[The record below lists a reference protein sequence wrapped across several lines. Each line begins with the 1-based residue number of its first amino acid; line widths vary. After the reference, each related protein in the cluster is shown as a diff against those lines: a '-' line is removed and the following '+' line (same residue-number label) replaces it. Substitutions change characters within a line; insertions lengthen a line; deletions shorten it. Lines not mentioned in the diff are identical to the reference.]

1 MFKKELSTDEQINKL
16 SCMYELVT
24 CLFFCAET
32 GHDHED
38 HFRLVLPP
46 GCTYRALQ
54 VGHVHAFS
62 TRIQQSFKRQS
73 R

>member
-1 MFKKELSTDEQINKL
+1 MFKKEVSTDEQIKKL
-16 SCMYELVT
+16 SCMYELVA
-24 CLFFCAET
+24 CLFFCSET
-32 GHDHED
+32 GHED

-46 GCTYRALQ
+46 GCTYRALH

-62 TRIQQSFKRQS
+62 TRIQQSFERQS

>member
-1 MFKKELSTDEQINKL
+1 MVSTDEQIKKL
-16 SCMYELVT
+16 GCIYELVN
-24 CLFFCAET
+24 CLFFYAET
-32 GHDHED
+32 GHED

-46 GCTYRALQ
+46 GCTCRALH

-62 TRIQQSFKRQS
+62 TRIQQSFEWQS